1 MSESP
6 AQHPVRTWLWQHA
19 FLLIV
24 IALSFLAAL
33 PQLTSHSVILG
44 VDGLFHFNRFY
55 DVVMQLKQLNFHYFV
70 APYEYQGM
78 GRMVNAIYGPFAA
91 GFNGVLLLLAG
102 NYVKYQVLS
111 RVVLSAVAAE
121 CMYVALRRCRVT
133 NLTAQAIAILY
144 PFTYQIIMWNIRQS
158 FMSWGAALMPLGV
171 IVGVRMIENREHPG
185 NVWQLAIVMA
195 LLTQT
200 HLISAA
206 QIALMLFVYAIV
218 ALFRLPNR
226 RDFLLK
232 IGQAILLY
240 LVLCA
245 NVIAGMVEVFMG
257 NRILGVGQVK
267 DPGRKAFNVL
277 VLHRSRYLILVVLVA
292 SLIILL
298 IGWRKLSFS
307 TKVTASLGTGF
318 YVISSVLLP
327 WNAIF
332 RLLPAISFI
341 QFPSRFM
348 AVGTVLLLVADGQL
362 LSTTILGRGWNGLL
376 RLGIAG
382 LGVLLIAVNGYS
394 TLRHT
399 QQLFAVPRAIYPA
412 RTYAAKDLE
421 SLRTAFNS
429 SNLAKPLTLATKST
443 PDYLPLQP
451 NYKPTDNVFA
461 AYEELDHVLYQRTGP
476 HLHQTIGR
484 HTTTLRW
491 TGTKAQS
498 LTLPVAMYR
507 NTQATLNGHAFQYR
521 NNPKQT
527 LRLATVQSHAGQ
539 NTFTFHYQP
548 RLFSRLLL
556 WIAAFGWLAA
566 LGWWWRSR
574 LTNSKKF

>member
-1 MSESP
+1 MSVLP
-6 AQHPVRTWLWQHA
+6 AQHPVRTWLWHHI
-19 FLLIV
+19 FILIV

-33 PQLTSHSVILG
+33 PQLTSQSAILG

-55 DVVMQLKQLNFHYFV
+55 DIAMQLKHLNFHYFV

-78 GRMVNAIYGPFAA
+78 GRMVNSIYGPFAA
-91 GFNGVLLLLAG
+91 GLNGVLLLLAG
-102 NYVKYQVLS
+102 SYVKYQVLS
-111 RVVLSAVAAE
+111 RVILSVVAAE

-171 IVGVRMIENREHPG
+171 MVGVRMLENREHPI
-185 NVWQLAIVMA
+185 NIWQTAVVMA

-206 QIALMLFVYAIV
+206 QIALMLLLYAIIAV
-218 ALFRLPNR
+218 RRLPNR

-245 NVIAGMVEVFMG
+245 NVIAGLVEIFMG

-267 DPGRKAFNVL
+267 YPGENAFNVL

-292 SLIILL
+292 SLVILL

-318 YVISSVLLP
+318 YVLSSVLLP
-327 WNAIF
+327 WDTIF
-332 RLLPAISFI
+332 RLLPVISFI

-362 LSTTILGRGWNGLL
+362 LSTTILGRGWNNLL

-382 LGVLLIAVNGYS
+382 LGVLLIGVNGYS
-394 TLRHT
+394 TTQHT
-399 QQLFAVPRAIYPA
+399 QQIFAVPRAIYPA
-412 RTYAAKDLE
+412 QKYATKELE
-421 SLRTAFNS
+421 NLRTAFNS

-461 AYEELDHVLYQRTGP
+461 AYEELDHVLYHRGGP

-484 HTTTLRW
+484 HSTTLRW

-507 NTQATLNGHAFQYR
+507 NTQAVLNGHAFQYR

-527 LRLATVQSHAGQ
+527 LRLATVQSRTGQ

-548 RLFSRLLL
+548 RLISRLLL
-556 WIAAFGWLAA
+556 WVTAIGWL
-566 LGWWWRSR
+566 GMIIWWWHSR
-574 LTNSKKF
+574 A